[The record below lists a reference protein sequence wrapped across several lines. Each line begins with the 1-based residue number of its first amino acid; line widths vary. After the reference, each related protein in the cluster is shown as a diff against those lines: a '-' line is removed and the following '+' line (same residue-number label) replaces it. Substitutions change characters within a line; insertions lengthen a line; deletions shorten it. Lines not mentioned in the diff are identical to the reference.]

1 MNFLSN
7 IVADLRLAL
16 AALARN
22 KMRSALTMLSII
34 IGVGAVIAM
43 VGIGQGADQAVQKQ
57 IANLGSNL
65 LFVSSGSMN
74 LGGLRL
80 GWGATKTLVRGDV
93 TAILKECPG
102 VVAAAP
108 GTQTTAQVVF
118 ENDNWGTR
126 IVGTTPEYFDVRT
139 WPFQSGSGFNADDV
153 TNATNVAVLGET
165 VRKNL
170 FGSTEAL
177 GKTIRI
183 GNLPFTVSGVLV
195 AKGQSPAMNE
205 DQDDIII
212 VPLTT
217 VQRKITGQNWL
228 RFIMISAKSRE
239 ASFAAKPQIE
249 ALLRDRHRI
258 REDQPDDFTVRNLA
272 EFADV
277 ASESS
282 KVMTA
287 LLGSIAGISLF
298 VGGIII
304 MNVMLISVAERTRE
318 IGLRLAIG
326 ATESDVE
333 RQFLLEALTMSLIG
347 GAMGIL
353 FGVGLSYAIA
363 AMFGWPILISS
374 TAIAGATVVSM
385 LIGIF
390 FGYYPAQ
397 KAAQLNPIDALRY
410 E

>member
-1 MNFLSN
+1 
-7 IVADLRLAL
+7 
-16 AALARN
+16 
-22 KMRSALTMLSII
+22 
-34 IGVGAVIAM
+34 VGAVIAM

-93 TAILKECPG
+93 AAIVKECPG

-126 IVGTTPEYFDVRT
+126 IVGTTPEYFDVRA
-139 WPFQSGSGFNADDV
+139 WPFQSGASFTADDV
-153 TNATNVAVLGET
+153 TNAGNVAVIGET

-170 FGSTEAL
+170 FSSTDAV

-195 AKGQSPAMNE
+195 AKGQSPSMNE

-217 VQRKITGQNWL
+217 VQKKITGQNWL
-228 RFIMISAKSRE
+228 RFVMISAKSRE
-239 ASFAAKPQIE
+239 ASFAAQPQIE

-258 REDQPDDFTVRNLA
+258 REGQPDDFTVRNLA
-272 EFADV
+272 DLADV

-318 IGLRLAIG
+318 IGLRMAIG

-333 RQFLLEALTMSLIG
+333 RQFLLEAVSMSLIG
-347 GAMGIL
+347 GIMGIL
-353 FGVGLSYAIA
+353 FGLGLSYAIA
-363 AMFGWPILISS
+363 AMFGWPILISNS
-374 TAIAGATVVSM
+374 AIAAATLVSM
-385 LIGIF
+385 MIGIF

-397 KAAQLNPIDALRY
+397 KAARLNPIDALRY